1 MIINIGKKYVVM
13 RPAKTGS
20 TTLFELI
27 NKQTE
32 YRFMFY
38 TGHLPA
44 AHLTEEMKTTLDTY
58 AFYRD
63 PYTRFVSAWQS
74 LLGTYRI
81 QLQNKKPGLLKV
93 LQNIKDDP
101 CLTQNDITPE
111 VVDGISVEDML
122 RICFALNIGAY
133 GHQHSFYTPSTILFS
148 YENYENNVRDLLNRL
163 GLNSSVDIPRRNM
176 TYNQGVYEKIT
187 SEEKR
192 MIVDCYKQDYE
203 YFASRGIY
211 FKYDK

>member
-1 MIINIGKKYVVM
+1 M

-20 TTLFELI
+20 STLFELI
-27 NKQTE
+27 NTQTNRQ
-32 YRFMFY
+32 YMFH
-38 TGHLPA
+38 TIHLPA
-44 AHLTEEMKTTLDTY
+44 AHLTKEMKTTLDIY
-58 AFYRD
+58 AFHRD

-74 LLGTYRI
+74 LLGTYRM
-81 QLQNKKPGLLKV
+81 QLQNKNSGLLKV
-93 LQNIKDDP
+93 MQNIKDDP

-111 VVDGISVEDML
+111 VVDGISVADTL
-122 RICFALNIGAY
+122 RIFSKFNMDAY
-133 GHQHSFYTPSTILFS
+133 GHQHSFYTPFTILFS

-163 GLNSSVDIPRRNM
+163 GLNSSVDIPRRNT

-192 MIVDCYKQDYE
+192 MIVDYYEQDYK

-211 FKYDK
+211 YKI